1 MRRMLGTRGT
11 AALIVAAGALAVAV
25 TGPASGATKHHSKRT
40 THALKVSRNPSTKTF
55 SVIAKTGQKTVV
67 AVNVD
72 GLTINA
78 RCGTGSN
85 AGNPVVFAFSG
96 VPAGDL
102 IGHMFDGAG
111 RTHII
116 HNTQFNKG
124 TRGVLISSS
133 ISDFDG
139 SGVVNFESSK
149 GAVVTVTYSF
159 DDATTLNKQNVC
171 TFYGSYVAT

>member
-1 MRRMLGTRGT
+1 MRRMLRSRAMVASI
-11 AALIVAAGALAVAV
+11 AAFGAVAAVVA
-25 TGPASGATKHHSKRT
+25 GPAAASVTK
-40 THALKVSRNPSTKTF
+40 NPSTKTF
-55 SVIAKTGQKTVV
+55 SVIAKNGQKAKV

-78 RCGTGSN
+78 RCGTGSA
-85 AGNPVVFAFSG
+85 AGTPVVFAFSG

-102 IGHMFDGAG
+102 LGHMFDGAG

-124 TRGVLISSS
+124 TNGVRLTPTS
-133 ISDFDG
+133 SDFDG
-139 SGVVNFESSK
+139 SGVVAFESSK
-149 GAVVTVTYSF
+149 GVVVTVTYAF
-159 DDATTLNKQNVC
+159 DNATTLNKQNVC

>member
-1 MRRMLGTRGT
+1 MKRLLGSRGVIASL
-11 AALIVAAGALAVAV
+11 AAFGAVVVVAAG
-25 TGPASGATKHHSKRT
+25 PAAASVSK
-40 THALKVSRNPSTKTF
+40 NPSTKTF
-55 SVIAKTGQKTVV
+55 SVIAKNGQKAKV

-78 RCGTGSN
+78 RCGTGSA
-85 AGNPVVFAFSG
+85 AGNPVVFAFSN
-96 VPAGDL
+96 VSAGDL

-124 TRGVLISSS
+124 TKGVRLTPTS
-133 ISDFDG
+133 SDFDG
-139 SGVVNFESSK
+139 SGVVAFESSK
-149 GAVVTVTYSF
+149 GVVVTVTYAF
-159 DDATTLNKQNVC
+159 DNATTLNKQNVC

>member
-11 AALIVAAGALAVAV
+11 AALIVAVGALTVFAAGSSSGAV
-25 TGPASGATKHHSKRT
+25 TK
-40 THALKVSRNPSTKTF
+40 NPTTKTF
-55 SVIAKTGQKTVV
+55 SVIAKNGQNAKV

-78 RCGTGSN
+78 RCGTGSA
-85 AGNPVVFAFSG
+85 AGTPVVFAFSG

-102 IGHMFDGAG
+102 LGHMFDGAG

-124 TRGVLISSS
+124 TNGVRLTPTS
-133 ISDFDG
+133 SDFDG
-139 SGVVNFESSK
+139 SGVVAFESSK
-149 GAVVTVTYSF
+149 GVVVTVTYAF
-159 DDATTLNKQNVC
+159 DNATTLNKQNVC
-171 TFYGSYVAT
+171 TFYGSYVGT

>member
-1 MRRMLGTRGT
+1 MRRMLRSRAMVASI
-11 AALIVAAGALAVAV
+11 AAFGAVAAVAAGPESASV
-25 TGPASGATKHHSKRT
+25 TK
-40 THALKVSRNPSTKTF
+40 NPSTKTF
-55 SVIAKTGQKTVV
+55 SVIAKNGQKAKV

-78 RCGTGSN
+78 RCGTGSA
-85 AGNPVVFAFSG
+85 AGTPVVFAFSG

-102 IGHMFDGAG
+102 LGHMFDGAG

-124 TRGVLISSS
+124 TNGVRLTPTS
-133 ISDFDG
+133 SDFDG
-139 SGVVNFESSK
+139 SGVVAFESSK
-149 GAVVTVTYSF
+149 GVVVTVTYAF
-159 DDATTLNKQNVC
+159 DNATTLNKQNVC

>member
-1 MRRMLGTRGT
+1 MRRLLGTRGT
-11 AALIVAAGALAVAV
+11 AALIVAVGAMVVFAAGTSSGAV
-25 TGPASGATKHHSKRT
+25 T
-40 THALKVSRNPSTKTF
+40 RNPTTKTF
-55 SVIAKTGQKTVV
+55 SVIAKNGQNAKV

-85 AGNPVVFAFSG
+85 AGNPVAFAFSS

-102 IGHMFDGAG
+102 LGHMFDGAG

-124 TRGVLISSS
+124 TRGVLITSSV
-133 ISDFDG
+133 SDFDG
-139 SGVVNFESSK
+139 SGVVAFESSK
-149 GAVVTVTYSF
+149 GAVVTVTYAF

>member
-1 MRRMLGTRGT
+1 MRRMLGSRGMVASI
-11 AALIVAAGALAVAV
+11 AAFGAVVVVAAG
-25 TGPASGATKHHSKRT
+25 PAAASVSK
-40 THALKVSRNPSTKTF
+40 NPTTKTF
-55 SVIAKTGQKTVV
+55 SVIAKNGQKAKV

-78 RCGTGSN
+78 RCGTGS
-85 AGNPVVFAFSG
+85 ATGTPVVFAFSS

-102 IGHMFDGAG
+102 LGHMFDGAG

-124 TRGVLISSS
+124 TNGVRLTPTS
-133 ISDFDG
+133 SDFDG
-139 SGVVNFESSK
+139 SGVVAFESSK
-149 GAVVTVTYSF
+149 GVVVTVTYAF
-159 DDATTLNKQNVC
+159 DNATTLNRQNVC